1 MTYLTMNLFFD
12 FDLDGMCG
20 PKKKPYPLVKRNN
33 QPTLVLMLF
42 VEQSLIFDDCRILS
56 VG

>member
-1 MTYLTMNLFFD
+1 MNLFFD